1 MQADDVIW
9 SVIGHQFCSYKIRS
23 STHSTFCRNE
33 YNLTGLCNRQSCPLA
48 NSRYATVREREGVL
62 YLYVKTAER
71 AHSPRRQWERIRL
84 SNRYSTAL
92 EQIDKELVYWPNFIV
107 HKAKQRLTKITQYLI
122 KMRKIKLKEEEQ
134 PELVGIKK
142 KTERREATRE
152 TKALRAAKLE
162 KSIERELLER
172 LKRGAYGDAP
182 LNVNEDVWNA
192 VLENAQARVPDA
204 ESNAL
209 ELEEEL
215 SDEEA
220 EEDIDAMDAEMRAIN
235 EGDDEYGQREFIS
248 DDEDESEDDL
258 EDMDSVRGNSQ
269 FLTHFSLMIRKAVMM
284 TRMKKMM
291 EMQVKK
297 VRRGN
302 LASVRSRSVHLPT
315 ALIREANE
323 VSVSYF
329 RAYHQVVHMSK
340 SSMSVK
346 PNRSLLN
353 NSHSGEYEVTGLDV
367 CLLYITTWPTFLSS
381 P

>member
-235 EGDDEYGQREFIS
+235 EDDDEYGQREFIS

-269 FLTHFSLMIRKAVMM
+269 FLTHFSL
-284 TRMKKMM
+284 
-291 EMQVKK
+291 
-297 VRRGN
+297 
-302 LASVRSRSVHLPT
+302 S
-315 ALIREANE
+315 LI
-323 VSVSYF
+323 
-329 RAYHQVVHMSK
+329 H
-340 SSMSVK
+340 
-346 PNRSLLN
+346 
-353 NSHSGEYEVTGLDV
+353 
-367 CLLYITTWPTFLSS
+367 I
-381 P
+381 